1 MYYVYILE
9 SLKDGSFYFG
19 QTQDLDSRLA
29 RHNAGLEK
37 YTSKKTPWKILWS
50 CAVPTRSDALRLER
64 KLKNFKS
71 RKRVL
76 AFLQLNQ
83 G

>member
-1 MYYVYILE
+1 MYFVYILE

-19 QTQDLDSRLA
+19 QTQDLVSRLD

-37 YTSKKTPWKILWS
+37 YTRKKTPWKVLW
-50 CAVPTRSDALRLER
+50 CCTVPTRSEALKLER

-76 AFLQLNQ
+76 AFILLQPK
-83 G
+83 

>member
-1 MYYVYILE
+1 MYFVYILE
-9 SLKDGSFYFG
+9 SLRDGSFYFG
-19 QTQDLDSRLA
+19 QTRDLNSRLA

-37 YTSKKTPWKILWS
+37 YTSKKIPWKILWS
-50 CAVPTRSDALRLER
+50 CPVPTRGDAIRLER

-76 AFLQLNQ
+76 DFIQSNQ